1 MADLWAALCLVA
13 VLEGLVLFAVPG
25 AWKRTIEHFK
35 AQTRRPRVTRE
46 NDEFEPIQGP
56 PTGFSTGK
64 EQRLKELLDRYM
76 ADEVTPDQYHAERAK
91 ILAEP

>member
-1 MADLWAALCLVA
+1 MRQQQRLQQSQ
-13 VLEGLVLFAVPG
+13 
-25 AWKRTIEHFK
+25 
-35 AQTRRPRVTRE
+35 QTRRPRVTRE